1 MGDTLCSAQL
11 RLSAWPRQY
20 GDAKLLSS
28 TVLRKTLGVRRWAG
42 LAWHTMNSFSSQ
54 EVLYY
59 NKEIKSSAMTH
70 WKASCVRH
78 CRHATSFRSVRRTTC
93 AQHLQTSCC
102 SHSHAMRHE
111 ACNNL
116 APRPPESGILRTSLA
131 DSCRS
136 GLYRPI
142 CRELVRN
149 FLRIAPALPLL
160 LLDVEDLLVD
170 EALQPLEVV
179 SQVLFVHPPLF
190 CAI

>member
-1 MGDTLCSAQL
+1 
-11 RLSAWPRQY
+11 
-20 GDAKLLSS
+20 
-28 TVLRKTLGVRRWAG
+28 
-42 LAWHTMNSFSSQ
+42 MNSLTSQ

-102 SHSHAMRHE
+102 SHSHAMRRE

-116 APRPPESGILRTSLA
+116 APLQPESGILRTSLA

-149 FLRIAPALPLL
+149 FLRIAPARPLL
-160 LLDVEDLLVD
+160 LLDVEDLLD
-170 EALQPLEVV
+170 DAALQPLEVV
-179 SQVLFVHPPLF
+179 SHVLFVHPPLF
-190 CAI
+190 CALMAMYRWKVQRVYE